1 MIKTILKKYTLPVIS
16 SIIIFTMIS
25 IIKIF
30 QNINLSYID
39 AFIAV
44 IIISLTSLIRVVDDV
59 FDYECDI
66 KLNKKTL
73 PLFVTLVIGVTLFVT
88 SLILSF
94 IVYKVIGLLFVLLY
108 IGYLMLSYK
117 LKSRQLKIMIVPFL
131 VLISFIFNNLLI
143 NQIAILVLIITIII
157 TIILSSIF
165 SLIKKG

>member
-66 KLNKKTL
+66 KVNKKTL

-108 IGYLMLSYK
+108 IGYLVLSYK
-117 LKSRQLKIMIVPFL
+117 LKSRQLKIMIVPFFK
-131 VLISFIFNNLLI
+131 V
-143 NQIAILVLIITIII
+143 
-157 TIILSSIF
+157 
-165 SLIKKG
+165 

>member
-66 KLNKKTL
+66 KVNKKTL

-108 IGYLMLSYK
+108 MGYLMLSYK

-143 NQIAILVLIITIII
+143 NEIAILVLIITIII

>member
-66 KLNKKTL
+66 KVNKKTL

-143 NQIAILVLIITIII
+143 NQISILVLIITIII

>member
-16 SIIIFTMIS
+16 STIIFTIIS

-66 KLNKKTL
+66 KVNKKTL
-73 PLFVTLVIGVTLFVT
+73 PLFVTLVIGVTMFVT

-143 NQIAILVLIITIII
+143 NQISILVLIITIII

>member
-16 SIIIFTMIS
+16 SIIIFTIIS

-39 AFIAV
+39 VFIAV

-66 KLNKKTL
+66 KVNKKTL
-73 PLFVTLVIGVTLFVT
+73 PLFVTLVIGVTLFIT

-131 VLISFIFNNLLI
+131 VLISFIFNILLI
-143 NQIAILVLIITIII
+143 NQIAIFVLIITIII